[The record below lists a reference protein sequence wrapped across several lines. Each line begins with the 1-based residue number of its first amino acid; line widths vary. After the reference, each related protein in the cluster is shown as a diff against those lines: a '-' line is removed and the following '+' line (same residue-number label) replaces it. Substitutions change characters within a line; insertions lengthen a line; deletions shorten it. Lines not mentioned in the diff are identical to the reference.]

1 MEFAVRK
8 GKERNCKQGEKK
20 NYHSPLCDVKAQLA
34 TVVQNKNS
42 SLSGSAEFL
51 ICIKQIRD
59 RPQIHEEF
67 VVH

>member
-42 SLSGSAEFL
+42 SLSGLAEF
-51 ICIKQIRD
+51 
-59 RPQIHEEF
+59 
-67 VVH
+67 